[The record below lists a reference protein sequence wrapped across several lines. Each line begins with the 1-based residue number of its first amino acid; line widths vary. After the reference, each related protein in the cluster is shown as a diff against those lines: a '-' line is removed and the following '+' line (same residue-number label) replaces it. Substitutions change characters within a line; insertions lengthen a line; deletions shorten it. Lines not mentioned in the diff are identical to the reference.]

1 MTKLEKKYD
10 ELEEFWSPAVFFGKL
25 SNVFCLSK
33 KKLMTSRVFLI
44 EYYLG
49 EGIMLP
55 PEGNMSEPNE
65 IASH

>member
-33 KKLMTSRVFLI
+33 KKTND
-44 EYYLG
+44 EY
-49 EGIMLP
+49 
-55 PEGNMSEPNE
+55 SFF
-65 IASH
+65 